1 MSDYGQQ
8 ENFSQHSPEYY
19 SLLILTSNQIDD
31 KKALKPISQELS
43 DHFQNSG
50 PFLTS
55 FYDTVPQAKPDN
67 LKKLTNVDLF
77 LFKDNEYM
85 SDGMGKLIQIIE
97 RNKADK
103 LQGSLCLDLIFL
115 QETWAEGIVDDRM
128 REREVKEK
136 GVPDHEGQISEKK
149 EINKSLKVDYSEDSK
164 TRLTKLPRFIT
175 SYIPPKSLSSVPP
188 FHTLYF
194 TPLTVDLTDA
204 RYIIPRFPNEFKIS
218 LPLATP
224 PPATSLKAPFQPVQS
239 ALHNLAFPFGS
250 PASAGGRKASV
261 ASPNSHSRSTIGAS
275 GQTGSSAMP
284 HFNLPAKWPQSFPA
298 VQKKGAQSK
307 KDRLKKVGSTC
318 IPLTSLDRLSDVIMC
333 DQFKLGVR

>member
-1 MSDYGQQ
+1 MVASKVM
-8 ENFSQHSPEYY
+8 
-19 SLLILTSNQIDD
+19 TSDD

-55 FYDTVPQAKPDN
+55 FYDTVVPLLRGGDIDQPQAKPDN

-149 EINKSLKVDYSEDSK
+149 EINKNPTLPQRVQDFSS
-164 TRLTKLPRFIT
+164 TR
-175 SYIPPKSLSSVPP
+175 
-188 FHTLYF
+188 HT
-194 TPLTVDLTDA
+194 
-204 RYIIPRFPNEFKIS
+204 
-218 LPLATP
+218 

-298 VQKKGAQSK
+298 VVDVHQ
-307 KDRLKKVGSTC
+307 
-318 IPLTSLDRLSDVIMC
+318 ISL
-333 DQFKLGVR
+333 

>member
-1 MSDYGQQ
+1 MVH
-8 ENFSQHSPEYY
+8 FFLKPHSP
-19 SLLILTSNQIDD
+19 SL
-31 KKALKPISQELS
+31 
-43 DHFQNSG
+43 
-50 PFLTS
+50 
-55 FYDTVPQAKPDN
+55 AKPDN

-77 LFKDNEYM
+77 LFKENEYM

-149 EINKSLKVDYSEDSK
+149 EINKSLKVDY
-164 TRLTKLPRFIT
+164 
-175 SYIPPKSLSSVPP
+175 
-188 FHTLYF
+188 
-194 TPLTVDLTDA
+194 
-204 RYIIPRFPNEFKIS
+204 IS
-218 LPLATP
+218 LPLAPP

-298 VQKKGAQSK
+298 VVDQKKGARSK